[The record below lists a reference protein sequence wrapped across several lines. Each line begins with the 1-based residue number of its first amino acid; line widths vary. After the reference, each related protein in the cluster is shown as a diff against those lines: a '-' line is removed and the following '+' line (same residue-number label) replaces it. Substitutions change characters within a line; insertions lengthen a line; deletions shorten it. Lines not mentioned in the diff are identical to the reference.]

1 MKEVNNPIHKMVTD
15 QEKMLSNIMILA
27 VDMKVRSMEE
37 WEMEGV
43 SFTTK
48 KEVFMMDSGRIIKCM
63 EMENFIMLTE
73 N

>member
-37 WEMEGV
+37 
-43 SFTTK
+43 
-48 KEVFMMDSGRIIKCM
+48 
-63 EMENFIMLTE
+63 
-73 N
+73 